1 MEVLHQTEKPRPLV
15 AARLLQTLPCRYGL
29 IIGIRELVLFHA
41 RMGELPLPLIQPTGC
56 ERSIRE
62 KEKADNG
69 NNTCGSTLDDE
80 EPDSYV
86 SCRSTGIEG

>member
-15 AARLLQTLPCRYGL
+15 ATRLLQAFPCGYGL

-41 RMGELPLPLIQPTGC
+41 RMGELPLPLVQPTGC
-56 ERSIRE
+56 EGSIRE

-69 NNTCGSTLDDE
+69 NNTCGSTLDNKK
-80 EPDSYV
+80 PGGYV
-86 SCRSTGIEG
+86 SCRSMHNN